1 MKNARYYLSRAR
13 DIDSENRISEAQN
26 DFLRGLG
33 GPRLLI
39 ADVERAFEKQAFG
52 GLIGSELVGD
62 NCHPT
67 PLGFSI
73 MVRSILETL
82 LASGWL
88 GGGEPQGLAKTDWP
102 AYLAGIP
109 PKEQTQFQIRF
120 HFAEAEYGLDSC
132 PRAGGP
138 YTCPYL
144 HARRAA
150 PRRGPATR
158 SQGVAVLVSQGH
170 CREYSGTPRR
180 EPDGAGACHSRPR
193 SADNPR

>member
-1 MKNARYYLSRAR
+1 M
-13 DIDSENRISEAQN
+13 
-26 DFLRGLG
+26 
-33 GPRLLI
+33 
-39 ADVERAFEKQAFG
+39 
-52 GLIGSELVGD
+52 IGSELVGD

-144 HARRAA
+144 MLAVQHLAAAQQLGAKEWPFWFLKAIAENIAGRPAESRTALVRAIHARGRLI
-150 PRRGPATR
+150 TR
-158 SQGVAVLVSQGH
+158 DDLAQDARLSTLVH
-170 CREYSGTPRR
+170 
-180 EPDGAGACHSRPR
+180 DGYRPV
-193 SADNPR
+193 DWDD